1 MCNFCPVVEKI
12 SFASFSLIILL
23 WKLRFHW
30 LLQVFLWLFFWNN
43 YVAIIHT
50 SFAHLD
56 TVLFLQLYNKGS
68 AAPLVSYN
76 LISFSKN
83 LWFYQYFLLSVY
95 NKSFVAQ
102 WSCIFLCKDLFYIWQ
117 VFPLGNA
124 VCKISRSKCKFFIK
138 KEYFFC
144 LKSLFY
150 SQSWSQS
157 WFMST
162 LMVIGRG
169 GERFSPMSQTHIRKW
184 RYVTA
189 KWQLGSIKSPYLE
202 HRPGLSLSLRR

>member
-1 MCNFCPVVEKI
+1 M
-12 SFASFSLIILL
+12 
-23 WKLRFHW
+23 
-30 LLQVFLWLFFWNN
+30 
-43 YVAIIHT
+43 
-50 SFAHLD
+50 
-56 TVLFLQLYNKGS
+56 
-68 AAPLVSYN
+68 
-76 LISFSKN
+76 ISFSKN

-102 WSCIFLCKDLFYIWQ
+102 WSCIFLCKDLFHIWQ

-162 LMVIGRG
+162 LKVIGRG

-202 HRPGLSLSLRR
+202 HRSGLSLSLRR